1 MWVIADP
8 LIPLVAAA
16 SVGGAAAIPTLSA
29 WGAILM
35 TALLAMLGLRHASAA
50 LIQP

>member
-1 MWVIADP
+1 MPTHSYLWWP
-8 LIPLVAAA
+8 A